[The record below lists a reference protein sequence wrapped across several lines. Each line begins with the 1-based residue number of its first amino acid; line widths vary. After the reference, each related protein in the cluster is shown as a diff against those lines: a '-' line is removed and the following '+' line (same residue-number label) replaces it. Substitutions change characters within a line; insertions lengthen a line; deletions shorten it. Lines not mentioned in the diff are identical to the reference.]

1 MISQYTNII
10 FLISSF
16 QEHFHVHQNSSDSK
30 GLKLKSIN
38 MDRGMVNVQ
47 VQVRE
52 TWIALINTV
61 YFGSL
66 KQTNYS

>member
-16 QEHFHVHQNSSDSK
+16 QEHFHVHHFSSDSK
-30 GLKLKSIN
+30 GLKLKS
-38 MDRGMVNVQ
+38 MDGPWHDKRSSPGPGNLD
-47 VQVRE
+47 RS
-52 TWIALINTV
+52 NK